1 MQLSEVLS
9 GILNEEKKIEKTENV
24 EVSAVFVS
32 VLTKDGYLRC
42 IPWTEKNTI
51 YDFID
56 LLSNG
61 FLEDIEL
68 VELAKNLVE
77 IKCQDPEEFER
88 VYASIKQDTEF
99 DKYETLEKMMEEIID
114 DLDLEDVS
122 ETYMS
127 SEKVC

>member
-61 FLEDIEL
+61 FLYVLEL

-99 DKYETLEKMMEEIID
+99 DKYETLEKMMEEIIN

>member
-9 GILNEEKKIEKTENV
+9 GILKEEKKIEKTENV

-99 DKYETLEKMMEEIID
+99 DKYETLENMMEEIIN

-122 ETYMS
+122 ETYVS

>member
-99 DKYETLEKMMEEIID
+99 DKYETLEKMMEEIIN